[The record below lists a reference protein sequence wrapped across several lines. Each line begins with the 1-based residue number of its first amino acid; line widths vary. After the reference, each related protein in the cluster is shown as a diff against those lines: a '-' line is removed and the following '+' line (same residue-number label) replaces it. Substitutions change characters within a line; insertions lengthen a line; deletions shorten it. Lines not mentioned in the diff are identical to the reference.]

1 MLNSLKK
8 IIKNNKFMLSYIY
21 NLCPSHIFITLF
33 VSVMGSFSSVLN
45 LFITR
50 FIINAIQTGNDDKLF
65 CTVLIMILFLLI
77 VNLVYILINNY
88 IQKIVIPRN
97 TQIICSHMQKEL
109 FNKSSII
116 KMKYYD
122 NPDFFNTFSMALQQS
137 DERAQDVLNTINTFI
152 SGLFSIGALFGLVV
166 LLEPFLVILVIIN
179 VFVSFYINTVIT
191 KLQHNFFKDRIQP
204 QREMEYSGYIFYRME
219 NAKEFRLHKN
229 FNNVLIDKLCN
240 ASDKI
245 IEVIKSYGKKL
256 VLYSWMQAMVSNVI
270 TSVTLVYL
278 VFKVIKRKLL
288 IGDFVTLSSSAQQ
301 LSVHIS
307 ELINFF
313 PQMYEH
319 SLYIGNFRAFI
330 EYKSPSNYNHGMRIS
345 DINSVEFK
353 NICFSYPFSEAEIL
367 KDISFKIKKGEK
379 IAIVG
384 ENGAGKSTLVKLL
397 TGLYEAKSGDIIV
410 NRNNINTYELNS
422 YRQCIGVAFQDYK
435 MFAVS
440 IAENILMR
448 RLNKTE
454 EDEKLVIEGLKFVGL
469 YEKVMK
475 LPEGIYTKMTKEFNN
490 EGAVFSGGEIQK
502 IALARVYVNNCSLI
516 ILDEPSSSLDPL
528 SEYEMFNK
536 MMQLSQNKCLV
547 FISHHL
553 KNIRNVDHIYVFSK
567 GSIIEDGTHNVKK
580 KKRGLYFNMYNKQ
593 VLETGSFSN

>member
-1 MLNSLKK
+1 MLNSLKM

-21 NLCPSHIFITLF
+21 SLCPSHIFITLF

-65 CTVLIMILFLLI
+65 YTVLMMVVFLLI
-77 VNLVYILINNY
+77 VNLIYILINNY
-88 IQKIVIPRN
+88 IQKIVIPKN
-97 TQIICSHMQKEL
+97 TQIICSHMQTEL
-109 FNKSSII
+109 FNKASII
-116 KMKYYD
+116 KMEYYD

-152 SGLFSIGALFGLVV
+152 SSLFSIGALFGLVV
-166 LLEPFLVILVIIN
+166 LLEPFLVILVITN
-179 VFVSFYINTVIT
+179 VFVSFYINTIVT

-229 FNNVLIDKLCN
+229 LNDVLIGKLCN

-245 IEVIKSYGKKL
+245 IEVIKKYGKKL
-256 VLYSWMQAMVSNVI
+256 VLYSWMQAMTNNVI
-270 TSVTLVYL
+270 TSLTLIYL
-278 VFKVIKRKLL
+278 VFKVIKRSLL

-301 LSVHIS
+301 LSIHIS
-307 ELINFF
+307 ELISFV

-319 SLYIGNFRAFI
+319 SLYIGNFREFI
-330 EYKSPSNYNHGMRIS
+330 EFKPPSNYNYGAQIL

-353 NICFSYPFSEAEIL
+353 NIFFRYPFSGVRIL
-367 KDISFKIKKGEK
+367 RGINFKIKKGEK

-397 TGLYEAKSGDIIV
+397 AGLYEAESGDIIV
-410 NRNNINTYELNS
+410 NGNNINTYELNS

-435 MFAVS
+435 VFAVS

-448 RLNKTE
+448 KVNKTE
-454 EDEKLVIEGLKFVGL
+454 DDENLVTEGLKFVGL

-502 IALARVYVNNCSLI
+502 LALARVYVNNCSLI
-516 ILDEPSSSLDPL
+516 VLDEPSSSLDPL
-528 SEYEMFNK
+528 SEYEMFNR

-567 GSIIEDGTHNVKK
+567 GSIVEHGTHDVLMKK
-580 KKRGLYFNMYNKQ
+580 KGLYFNMYNKQ
-593 VLETGSFSN
+593 VLEMGNNN